1 MRDSNNK
8 EKILVV
14 DDEPDMRW
22 VLKSLLEKRGY
33 DVITKEDGE
42 QALEIIRRNNVGLV
56 LLDIKIP
63 KMTGIEVLEKTR
75 EIDIRMPIIMM
86 TAYSDV
92 RNAVYSM
99 KLGAFDYLVKPFDNE
114 ELLLTIERGLEKK
127 ALEVEV
133 TQLRSL
139 LSERLDLP
147 KVMGKS
153 IEIQKLVDMIRRVA
167 TSDFCVLI
175 QGESGTGKELVA
187 EAIHANSNRSE
198 GPLVILD
205 CGAIPETLIESEL
218 FGYEKGAFT
227 GAVKRKEGFFEAA
240 HKGILFLDEIS
251 NLPKSMQMKLLRVIQ
266 TKQISHLGG
275 TRLIPVDV
283 RILCATNRDL
293 LAAVKKGDFR
303 RDLFYR
309 INEFAIQVP
318 PLRQRKDDLLYLAN
332 LFLNE
337 VVEELNKKLD
347 GFSKEVQRI
356 LLSYDWPGNVR
367 ELRNVVRRA
376 ALLADRKITPE
387 CFPDEL
393 VQLGQDGISMD
404 GTELL
409 LLEGLSW
416 KELKKQNQIK
426 LEKRVFSKLLERTGG
441 NKLKASQILKMDYK
455 TFHTKVKELG
465 INVKG

>member
-92 RNAVYSM
+92 RNAVKSM

-127 ALEVEV
+127 ALEDEV

-139 LSERLDLP
+139 LSERSDLP
-147 KVMGKS
+147 KVMGNS

-266 TKQISHLGG
+266 TKQISHLGS

-293 LAAVKKGDFR
+293 LDAVKKGDFR

-376 ALLADRKITPE
+376 ALLADRNITPE

-404 GTELL
+404 GAELL

-465 INVKG
+465 IQK